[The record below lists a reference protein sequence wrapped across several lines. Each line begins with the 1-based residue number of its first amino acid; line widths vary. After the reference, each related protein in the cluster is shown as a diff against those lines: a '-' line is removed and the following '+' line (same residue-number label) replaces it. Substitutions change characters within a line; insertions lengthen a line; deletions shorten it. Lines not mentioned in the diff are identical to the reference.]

1 MTEYSRPDKTS
12 KPAAIRA
19 VTEKASLTSIASV
32 DDLAARSSP
41 RRRSAADDL
50 AAHHPREGT
59 TPMTHTHTATAGY
72 IQTGDTI
79 TLPCGEEIT
88 VSRWESGP
96 LPGEMS
102 VYYDL
107 PHGADRVILDSHQ
120 PIQFHG
126 PATIGRVQRNGG

>member
-1 MTEYSRPDKTS
+1 MTDTTTDIPCGCHGWGYRPHDGHCCITDFHTKTTDA
-12 KPAAIRA
+12 P
-19 VTEKASLTSIASV
+19 
-32 DDLAARSSP
+32 
-41 RRRSAADDL
+41 
-50 AAHHPREGT
+50 HCHNHPREGT

>member
-1 MTEYSRPDKTS
+1 MPNVIDPFVIDKHIDPYRKGKRTLT
-12 KPAAIRA
+12 A
-19 VTEKASLTSIASV
+19 VCEHHGVKQTDAHDATG
-32 DDLAARSSP
+32 
-41 RRRSAADDL
+41 DDL